1 MKDRVV
7 QYPNRYKLV
16 PVPESDDTFDF
27 EAVPGTVTQEG
38 TFLNKANLL
47 TDETA
52 ARFGLTDDP
61 TVDDAFSMAAVKPA
75 YFSAT
80 LLATAWTGSAAP
92 YTQTVT
98 VTGLLSTDRP
108 IADVALTGTAS
119 TDTAILEA
127 WGLVSR
133 ITTADG
139 SITAVCYEDKP
150 EVDIPIQMEVIR

>member
-27 EAVPGTVTQEG
+27 EAVTGTVTQEG

-61 TVDDAFSMAAVKPA
+61 TVNDAFSMTAVKPA
-75 YFSAT
+75 YFSAA
-80 LLATAWTGSAAP
+80 LSATAWSGSTAP

-108 IADVALTGTAS
+108 IVDVALTGTAE

-133 ITTADG
+133 ITTAEN